1 MDYLLLSDLLWYSGH
16 ILSGISVLFTRHN
29 FYLAVSFVF
38 FGQMITILSRPISRI
53 NNNRIIS
60 QDECH
65 DSNYTSIYKVGEND
79 IESQITN
86 PPSNIEKI
94 ERIE

>member
-16 ILSGISVLFTRHN
+16 IFSGISILFTHN
-29 FYLAVSFVF
+29 DFYLAVSFVF

-53 NNNRIIS
+53 NNNRILS
-60 QDECH
+60 QDECQV
-65 DSNYTSIYKVGEND
+65 SNYTSIYKAGEND

-86 PPSNIEKI
+86 PPCNIEKI